1 MAKNKKI
8 DFEAAIA
15 STDYGLIIC
24 GDSGR
29 LKGLWIPEGADGSEV
44 PDAVVILCK
53 QYFGID
59 PNDETSEILH

>member
-15 STDYGLIIC
+15 NTDYGLIIC

-44 PDAVVILCK
+44 PDVVAILCK

-59 PNDETSEILH
+59 PNDETNEILH